1 MHDCIFL
8 AKVEGPD
15 EELEEVRLAISQH
28 RTPVLDL

>member
-1 MHDCIFL
+1 MYDYIFL

-15 EELEEVRLAISQH
+15 EELEEVRLAILQH